1 MLDEAD
7 SYNPFDFIV
16 FVEQNMERVTIGD
29 QMEYAKVNGV
39 RYIVCQKQRDILVPS
54 SIITPSVQVI
64 KNITDGSIEDPNLY
78 SYPL

>member
-64 KNITDGSIEDPNLY
+64 KNITDGSIEAPNLY